1 VTRKY
6 LIERFIL
13 IGKMQ
18 GDKPSPQVKKDIGKD
33 SGDQGGLLYHQLRKL
48 ISIVVSILL
57 FTVD

>member
-1 VTRKY
+1 
-6 LIERFIL
+6 
-13 IGKMQ
+13 MQ